1 MTSTFTID
9 DLGLTAFDACSLSDL
24 GEDMLMARFDNKY
37 VLHKSILPY
46 ILSALPNYYK
56 ILEIDNLRHFGYNS
70 AYFDTP
76 DLKCYLDHHNKRKNR
91 YKFRS
96 RLYEDSGISFFEIK
110 HKNNKGFTE
119 KERIDLPKFEETITS
134 EMAAFIKD
142 HTPYDPT
149 QLFHSLK
156 VRYKRI
162 TLVHKEEE
170 RRITIDTDLSF
181 QRDSRF
187 FDYQDLVI
195 IEVKQEDPKP
205 FLPLVNLFKKYKI
218 YPLRISKYCVGII
231 NVYPDIKHNN
241 YKQKLRK
248 LRNIESYGA
257 SIIG

>member
-1 MTSTFTID
+1 
-9 DLGLTAFDACSLSDL
+9 
-24 GEDMLMARFDNKY
+24 
-37 VLHKSILPY
+37 
-46 ILSALPNYYK
+46 
-56 ILEIDNLRHFGYNS
+56 
-70 AYFDTP
+70 
-76 DLKCYLDHHNKRKNR
+76 
-91 YKFRS
+91 
-96 RLYEDSGISFFEIK
+96 
-110 HKNNKGFTE
+110 
-119 KERIDLPKFEETITS
+119 
-134 EMAAFIKD
+134 MAAFLKN
-142 HTPYDPT
+142 HTPYDPN
-149 QLFHSLK
+149 QLFNSLK

-187 FDYQDLVI
+187 FGYQDLVI

-257 SIIG
+257 SIVG